1 MGKQIGRLRQH
12 AWPPSWIKYFRRDV
26 LGENTWQFAAHWCS
40 EDGLAFSARTVE
52 AWEQGRRTPNLF
64 VRQSMTR
71 SVIRLRLKGHT
82 ITLPDQ

>member
-1 MGKQIGRLRQH
+1 MGKQIGRLKQH
-12 AWPPSWIKYFRRDV
+12 AWPPSWIKFFRRRILREPCHV
-26 LGENTWQFAAHWCS
+26 FASHWCS

-64 VRQSMTR
+64 VRQAMTR